1 MVTLVNQAAQVR
13 QTSFLPLRNNM
24 NPFVTS
30 LIRHLLTSLGAAAA
44 VKYDI
49 DKDTIEVMVGG
60 AAAAA
65 GLGWS
70 WWEKRQR

>member
-1 MVTLVNQAAQVR
+1 
-13 QTSFLPLRNNM
+13 M

-49 DKDTIEVMVGG
+49 DKDTIEVIVGG
-60 AAAAA
+60 AAAAV

-70 WWEKRQR
+70 WWEKSKR